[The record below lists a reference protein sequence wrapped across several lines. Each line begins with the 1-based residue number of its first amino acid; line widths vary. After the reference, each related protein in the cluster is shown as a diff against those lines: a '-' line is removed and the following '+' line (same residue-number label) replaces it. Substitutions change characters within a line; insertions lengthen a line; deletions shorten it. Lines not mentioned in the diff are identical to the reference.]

1 MLGLGSWEVNWR
13 AITIIYCRGGT
24 ARVSTAG
31 RGQDRVKATNEK
43 ERKPETRGGGG
54 GGMKPG
60 TSEGGMSADWE
71 ALYHCGNS
79 K

>member
-31 RGQDRVKATNEK
+31 RGQDRLKATNGNK
-43 ERKPETRGGGG
+43 ENRKPEEEAE
-54 GGMKPG
+54 
-60 TSEGGMSADWE
+60 EG
-71 ALYHCGNS
+71 
-79 K
+79 